1 MVAVDSRERERRCG
15 ISKREAGHASD
26 AIGVGVLYDAV
37 GIGMA
42 AYRRAAFRVTTI
54 APPFRLRPQ
63 SLVLVTHRRETD
75 VPVAASLLY
84 FRSKLWRHRSPRMSF
99 AARDDMFLPGFFA
112 GFPPD
117 LPTAGR
123 KLLFPVGIGH
133 WLPRVEVHPL
143 PSASV
148 ARLGEVVR
156 ARSDE
161 GVIDVLGPEEAA
173 AFAARAAACRLP
185 EPARAGDLVRG
196 EYADLLWRPVSRSD
210 RAAVGMQAFWSRRA
224 ARAARDFRSLVELV
238 RAGGVLV
245 LFPEGRPSPDGE
257 IGPVQRGL
265 SALVRRAQPHELL
278 PVALAY
284 DPLTRGRTRLVV
296 AIGPPAPTPVDRIED
311 ETLALL
317 RRTMPLTVGQVVSAS
332 LAAKRDARGLAA
344 EAVEEARVA
353 GRPVEPD
360 LVDPRRGERRL
371 AEALAIAERK
381 RDAVSLLAREYGSA
395 REGSG

>member
-1 MVAVDSRERERRCG
+1 MG
-15 ISKREAGHASD
+15 I
-26 AIGVGVLYDAV
+26 LYDAV
-37 GIGMA
+37 GTGMA
-42 AYRRAAFRVTTI
+42 VYTRAAFRTTAI
-54 APPFRLRPQ
+54 APPLRLRPR
-63 SLVLVTHRRETD
+63 SLIVVTHRRETD
-75 VPVAASLLY
+75 VPVAASLIY
-84 FRSKLWRHRSPRMSF
+84 FRSRLWRHRFPRMSF
-99 AARDDMFLPGFFA
+99 AARDDMFLAGFFA
-112 GFPPD
+112 GFPAK
-117 LPTAGR
+117 LPTPAR
-123 KLLFPVGIGH
+123 ALLFPIGIAR
-133 WLPRVEVHPL
+133 WLPRVQVHPL
-143 PSASV
+143 RSATV

-156 ARSDE
+156 VRRE
-161 GVIDVLGPEEAA
+161 EPVTEVFEPPEAA
-173 AFAARAAACRLP
+173 AFAARAAACGLSQP
-185 EPARAGDLVRG
+185 IRAGDLLRG
-196 EYADLLWRPVSRSD
+196 EFADLLWRPVSPSD
-210 RAAVGMQAFWSRRA
+210 PVSAGLDAFWSRRA
-224 ARAARDFRSLVELV
+224 AQSARDFRNLVELV

-245 LFPEGRPSPDGE
+245 LFPEGRPSPDGA
-257 IGPVQRGL
+257 IGPIQRGVA
-265 SALVRRAQPHELL
+265 ALVRRAEPRELL

-296 AIGPPAPTPVDRIED
+296 AIGPPAATPVDRIDD

-371 AEALAIAERK
+371 AEALAVAERK